1 VQAIRLSSVH
11 SFVYPFWLLHSL
23 EEAVHPK
30 ITAANCHSTL
40 TDNAMK
46 SGRENFRMEVA
57 NVNELSV
64 EIRKGNTYF
73 TVKPT
78 TLSLTGIFVEP
89 RAGDWVSFAKGD
101 EVEVIMEFEDKK
113 LTNPAV
119 VQRCE
124 SGGYA
129 LSFGTS
135 ASAKN
140 ADPDPQIRQIVME
153 LQRRWLEKHKR

>member
-1 VQAIRLSSVH
+1 VGDCSPAIRLSSVH
-11 SFVYPFWLLHSL
+11 SFVYAFWLVHSL

-89 RAGDWVSFAKGD
+89 
-101 EVEVIMEFEDKK
+101 
-113 LTNPAV
+113 
-119 VQRCE
+119 
-124 SGGYA
+124 
-129 LSFGTS
+129 
-135 ASAKN
+135 
-140 ADPDPQIRQIVME
+140 
-153 LQRRWLEKHKR
+153 

>member
-1 VQAIRLSSVH
+1 
-11 SFVYPFWLLHSL
+11 
-23 EEAVHPK
+23 
-30 ITAANCHSTL
+30 
-40 TDNAMK
+40 MK
-46 SGRENFRMEVA
+46 SGREDFRMEVA
-57 NVNELSV
+57 NVSGLSV

-78 TLSLTGIFVEP
+78 TLSLTGMFVEP

-101 EVEVIMEFEDKK
+101 EVEVIMEFEGKK

-129 LSFGTS
+129 LRFGESTS
-135 ASAKN
+135 TKN
-140 ADPDPQIRQIVME
+140 TDPDPEIRRIVME
-153 LQRRWLEKHKR
+153 LQRRWLEQHKQ